1 MFRYKRSV
9 HVSYERQG
17 FIYFVSLHY
26 HELPEKARK
35 QIQQLCQDVGGD
47 HAEALLERVTTN
59 ASADAV
65 CKKHFLSRSTLVRAV
80 RRYYE
85 GFPHRLF

>member
-1 MFRYKRSV
+1 MFRYKPSI

-26 HELPEKARK
+26 RELPEKARK
-35 QIQQLCQDVGGD
+35 QIQKLCQDVGGD
-47 HAEALLERVTTN
+47 RAPALLEYVTTN
-59 ASADAV
+59 ASADTV
-65 CKKHFLSRSTLVRAV
+65 CQEHFLSRSTLRRAE

-85 GFPHRLF
+85 GFPCRLF